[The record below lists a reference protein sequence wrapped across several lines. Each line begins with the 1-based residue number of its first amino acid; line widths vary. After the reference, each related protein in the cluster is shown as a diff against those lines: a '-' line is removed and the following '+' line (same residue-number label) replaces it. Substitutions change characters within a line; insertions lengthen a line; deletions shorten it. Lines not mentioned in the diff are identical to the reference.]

1 MAIGLIAWLAWETE
15 INVKAAVD
23 RTSPIDLDEEDDPW
37 YPIQVFAA
45 VASQLS
51 DDLEA
56 RDTLSHA
63 VDRTARK
70 DADGSSWVANHLR
83 LANLLADVV
92 KAPEA
97 VKKPDRAPRP
107 GDLVILG
114 STLDPRVR
122 IALEVVPSNAADKI
136 TVFDPDDEDEER
148 HFLTTHVNYVAWL
161 AKDAA
166 AQRIARA

>member
-1 MAIGLIAWLAWETE
+1 M
-15 INVKAAVD
+15 
-23 RTSPIDLDEEDDPW
+23 
-37 YPIQVFAA
+37 AA

-56 RDTLSHA
+56 RDTLIHA
-63 VDRTARK
+63 VGRTARR

-83 LANLLADVV
+83 LADVLTDV
-92 KAPEA
+92 GRAPET
-97 VKKPDRAPRP
+97 VKRPNRAPRP

-136 TVFDPDDEDEER
+136 TVFDPDDED
-148 HFLTTHVNYVAWL
+148 
-161 AKDAA
+161 
-166 AQRIARA
+166 